1 LIVINYLTFFFL
13 LKISFSDELFIAK
26 AKAKDSILIYYANTS
41 GKSIDNRGNKYVFE
55 AALFLLIS

>member
-1 LIVINYLTFFFL
+1 LTVINYLTFFFL
-13 LKISFSDELFIAK
+13 LKISFSVELFI

-55 AALFLLIS
+55 AELFLLIS